1 MSSFF
6 LGTDIAYYLVGF
18 METLALSKSLRKR
31 IVLESTLLLVAA
43 CNQTPKQASLSFDS
57 EKVPSVSQSAP
68 SQEKNS
74 SFSES
79 LFSKEAPKSKT
90 AKAIINK
97 TESIPEIFASAQGY
111 WTSTCRGFPSK
122 GTTLRSEN
130 DVLLI
135 EETTATLF
143 NFSFQN
149 TKNCEFLDENGKLI
163 PERIKNIDKL
173 QFNIETLAGDSERNQ
188 ALAQDLIGENI
199 PSPTNVL
206 LMDAVLLPLGSG
218 KKGKILFELYE
229 EVKSND
235 SDKLMQKR
243 AGFRLKID
251 EWTTILPKR
260 MGEEQQ
266 DHIKDELLDFAKE
279 NKLIER
285 QTPYTNKVALE
296 LSNPHMIGYIKN
308 NLKN

>member
-1 MSSFF
+1 
-6 LGTDIAYYLVGF
+6 

-43 CNQTPKQASLSFDS
+43 CNQTQKQASLSFDS
-57 EKVPSVSQSAP
+57 EKVPSISQSAP
-68 SQEKNS
+68 TQEKNS
-74 SFSES
+74 SFLES
-79 LFSKEAPKSKT
+79 LFSKEAPKSKV

-97 TESIPEIFASAQGY
+97 TESIPEIFANAQGY

-135 EETTATLF
+135 EETSATLF

-149 TKNCEFLDENGKLI
+149 TKNCEFLDESGKLI
-163 PERIKNIDKL
+163 PERIKNIEKL
-173 QFNIETLAGDSERNQ
+173 QFNIETQAGDSERNQ

-199 PSPTNVL
+199 SSPTNVL

-218 KKGKILFELYE
+218 KKGKILFELFE
-229 EVKSND
+229 ETNSNNAQ
-235 SDKLMQKR
+235 LMQKR
-243 AGFRLKID
+243 AAFRLKID
-251 EWTTILPKR
+251 EWTNILPKR

-279 NKLIER
+279 SKLVER
-285 QTPYTNKVALE
+285 QIPYTNKVGLE
-296 LSNPHMIGYIKN
+296 LSNPHVIGYIKN
-308 NLKN
+308 NFKN